1 MYKGIITKEVYKMK
15 PLTPDDVA
23 KKWSQNLSAAG
34 AAIQAGVSAVKVA
47 PGQLAARQKQV
58 YVQNVQAAADKW
70 AANVAKISTQDWQ
83 QAMIN
88 KAIPRIG
95 TGAQAAQPKMA
106 AFMGQ
111 LLPYIERGLSQL
123 PPRGNLEQ
131 NKQRVLTWINHMAGF
146 SKTS

>member
-1 MYKGIITKEVYKMK
+1 MK
-15 PLTPDDVA
+15 PLTPDEVA
-23 KKWSQNLSAAG
+23 KKWSNNLSAAG
-34 AAIQAGVSAVKVA
+34 ADIQKGVEAVKVA

-70 AANVAKISTQDWQ
+70 AANVAKVSAQEWQ

-95 TGAQAAQPKMA
+95 TGAQAAQTKMA
-106 AFMGQ
+106 QFMNE
-111 LLPYIERGLSQL
+111 LLPHIERGLAQL

-131 NKQRVLTWINHMAGF
+131 NKQRVLAWINHMSSF
-146 SKTS
+146 SKRS